1 MRFWTLSGIRKVP
14 TGKNGLMYGFEAQ
27 PGVAQL
33 RESEPK
39 WNDES
44 ILQKAAQ
51 GRPGA
56 PVGHGG
62 HSQEEAAS
70 QETGAVT

>member
-1 MRFWTLSGIRKVP
+1 
-14 TGKNGLMYGFEAQ
+14 MYGFEAQ

-39 WNDES
+39 WNNES

-51 GRPGA
+51 GKPGA